1 MSVWLPRSS
10 CIGSESDGKIPLI
23 FLERDLFYGI
33 IKDLDETIAGDRF
46 FYKEIDLFSLDFTFD
61 IARKRVSYV
70 ACQLMSSGTLDGLAP
85 ETYALDDPFVDD
97 EISLH
102 TFIV

>member
-10 CIGSESDGKIPLI
+10 CISSESDGKIPLI
-23 FLERDLFYGI
+23 FPERDLFYGI
-33 IKDLDETIAGDRF
+33 IKDFDETIAGDRF
-46 FYKEIDLFSLDFTFD
+46 FYKEVDLFSLDFAFD
-61 IARKRVSYV
+61 VARKRVSDV

-85 ETYALDDPFVDD
+85 ETYALDDPFVDN

-102 TFIV
+102 IFIV